1 MDINK
6 LIDELKDKV
15 TLSFDSNEPSDEA
28 SYKFWVGVLITREQA
43 ELFIKLLEKDIKSVE
58 PQLISCWECEPKN
71 INLKKVKGLF
81 ICEECGRAFENGIY
95 F

>member
-1 MDINK
+1 MNINK

-28 SYKFWVGVLITREQA
+28 SVWVGVLITREQA

-58 PQLISCWECEPKN
+58 PQLISCWECEATN